1 MTQGELWLAKYNLVV
16 SFIESNHRNPSKYD
30 PIERGQ
36 FCNWLKHNK
45 RLFNSGQLKEDR
57 EERFEELMKLMGEY
71 KHKNQYE

>member
-16 SFIESNHRNPSKYD
+16 SFIETNHRNPSKYD

>member
-16 SFIESNHRNPSKYD
+16 SFIETNHRNPSKYD

-57 EERFEELMKLMGEY
+57 EERFEELMKLMREY

>member
-16 SFIESNHRNPSKYD
+16 SFIETNHRNPSKYD

-45 RLFNSGQLKEDR
+45 RLFNSG
-57 EERFEELMKLMGEY
+57 
-71 KHKNQYE
+71 